1 MSPTPR
7 SWDLTRIVLGVA
19 AIGGLV
25 AASFWVLRP
34 FLPALV
40 WATMIVVATWPAF
53 RAVEARLWGKR
64 SLAVA
69 IMTLAML
76 MIVVAPVAVG
86 VTTVVEHTDTIAA
99 WSKSLAEFVLAGPPD
114 RVRSL
119 PFAGERIAT
128 EWQRMASAERED
140 LTAQI
145 TPYLKGIA
153 LWILGQAGGLG
164 TLFLELVLTVVI
176 SGILYSYG
184 EASAAAVLAFARRLA
199 GGAGERVAILAGQ
212 AIRAVAL
219 GIVVTAL
226 VQSIIGGIGL
236 AITGVP
242 YASLLTAVLFLLG
255 VAQIGPVP
263 VLLGAVVWLYWKD
276 ETLWGTVL
284 VAWSLVTASL
294 DNFLRPLLIRRGADL
309 PLLLIF
315 AGVLG
320 GLLAFGVVGLFI
332 GPVVLAVTYTL
343 LQAWIAEG
351 EAGDGA
357 ADPGRTPAG

>member
-1 MSPTPR
+1 MAREHREPSGRARLVSALRRAGSSGHEKEVSYESRADLERGVEPARAARRAGPPDVRNLMSQVDEPRGRSRAPMSPTPR

-153 LWILGQAGGLG
+153 LWILGQAGG
-164 TLFLELVLTVVI
+164 
-176 SGILYSYG
+176 
-184 EASAAAVLAFARRLA
+184 
-199 GGAGERVAILAGQ
+199 
-212 AIRAVAL
+212 
-219 GIVVTAL
+219 
-226 VQSIIGGIGL
+226 
-236 AITGVP
+236 
-242 YASLLTAVLFLLG
+242 
-255 VAQIGPVP
+255 
-263 VLLGAVVWLYWKD
+263 
-276 ETLWGTVL
+276 
-284 VAWSLVTASL
+284 
-294 DNFLRPLLIRRGADL
+294 
-309 PLLLIF
+309 
-315 AGVLG
+315 
-320 GLLAFGVVGLFI
+320 
-332 GPVVLAVTYTL
+332 
-343 LQAWIAEG
+343 
-351 EAGDGA
+351 
-357 ADPGRTPAG
+357 